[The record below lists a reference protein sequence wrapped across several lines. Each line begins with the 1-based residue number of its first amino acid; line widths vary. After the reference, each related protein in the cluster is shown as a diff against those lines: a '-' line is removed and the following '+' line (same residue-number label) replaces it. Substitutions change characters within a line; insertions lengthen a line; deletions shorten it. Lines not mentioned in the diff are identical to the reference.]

1 MKRIAI
7 QIIFLCPFI
16 FSVSALAQRIN
27 YGVLAGGNLNFV
39 SVRSD
44 YDIQNI
50 QKFNPLLSFNTGV
63 FLRTSNTPI
72 NFLASAEY
80 ARTANSFD
88 QRLSDYQG
96 NPLNVSSSMINHA
109 LVLNGLV
116 SYKIIDKFYLGTG
129 VSGSLLLKSTL
140 KVNQDVFVSEI
151 GQKFTNISY
160 RTFTLSVPFLIG
172 YDFHKFTFFSRFN
185 LGLMNRL
192 CGDTY
197 VKEINHTWIIGVG
210 YIFKEQK

>member
-16 FSVSALAQRIN
+16 FSVSALAQRIS
-27 YGVLAGGNLNFV
+27 YGILAGGNLNFV

-50 QKFNPLLSFNTGV
+50 QKFNPLLSFNAGV
-63 FLRTSNTPI
+63 FLRTCNTPI
-72 NFLASAEY
+72 NFLASSEY

-88 QRLSDYQG
+88 QRLSDNTG

-109 LVLNGLV
+109 LILNCIV
-116 SYKIIDKFYLGTG
+116 SYKLIDNLYLGTG
-129 VSGSLLLKSTL
+129 VSGNLLLKSTL
-140 KVNQDVFVSEI
+140 KVNQDVFVGEI

-160 RTFTLSVPFLIG
+160 RRFTLSVPFHIG
-172 YDFHKFTFFSRFN
+172 YDFHKFTIFSRFN
-185 LGLMNRL
+185 MGLMNRL
-192 CGDTY
+192 NGDTY
-197 VKEINHTWIIGVG
+197 VKEINHTWIIGLG
-210 YIFKEQK
+210 YIFTNQK